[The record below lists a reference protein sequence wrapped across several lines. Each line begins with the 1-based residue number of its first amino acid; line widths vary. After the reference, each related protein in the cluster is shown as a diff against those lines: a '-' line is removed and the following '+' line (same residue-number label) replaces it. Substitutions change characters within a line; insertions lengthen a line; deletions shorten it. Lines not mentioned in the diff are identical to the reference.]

1 MPPDEKVLEWMESV
15 VHPAVYGQ
23 LATYHEMGL
32 RTRILSLP
40 VMVAFVLGMLW
51 RHLGSVRE
59 GVRVMREEG
68 MLWQDAIESVSP
80 QAMLQRMSHLPA
92 ELLRNILLEC
102 QPEMQRRAHERTRP
116 LPAAIEWSR
125 HHFKSVWAFDGTVLD
140 GLLRKCGLLQKEK
153 KGVLAGKLGT
163 VLDVVTQLPVALW
176 YRENSRDQDQT
187 FWPELLHLVE
197 SDILLL
203 LDMGLMNHSVF
214 DELCDRRVGFIT
226 RPKKHTITEEV
237 AVLNKSATI
246 RDTVVILGGKNHR
259 CHHHMRLVQVLFR
272 GKWYRYLTNVTNP
285 ERLPPSVVVALYDQR
300 WRIEDA
306 FNQVKRLLG
315 LAYFHV
321 GSVNGVQMQVWATW
335 LLYLLLVDL
344 TDAVAEALQKPFKAI
359 SMEMVFRGLYHFAQ
373 ARYRKAADDP
383 IEYFARKAKAL
394 SLIKQKRPARHL
406 SLIQQMELH
415 IPKVA

>member
-1 MPPDEKVLEWMESV
+1 MPPDEKVIEWMESV
-15 VHPAVYGQ
+15 IHPAVYGQ
-23 LATYHEMGL
+23 LELYHKMGL

-68 MLWQDAIESVSP
+68 MLWMEAVESVSP

-92 ELLRNILLEC
+92 ELFRRILLEC
-102 QPEMQRRAHERTRP
+102 QPEMQRRAEERTRP
-116 LPAAIEWSR
+116 LPAAIEWGR
-125 HHFKSVWAFDGTVLD
+125 HHFKAVWAFDGTVLD
-140 GLLRKCGLLQKEK
+140 GVLRKCGLLQKEK

-176 YRENSRDQDQT
+176 YRENSRTQDQT
-187 FWPELLHLVE
+187 FWPEILSVVE
-197 SDILLL
+197 PGILLL
-203 LDMGLMNHSVF
+203 LDMGLINHSMF
-214 DELCDRRVGFIT
+214 DELSDRSVGFIT
-226 RPKKHTITEEV
+226 RPKSHTITEEV
-237 AVLNKSATI
+237 KVLSKSATLH
-246 RDTVVILGGKNHR
+246 DTMIVLGGESHR
-259 CHHHMRLVQVLFR
+259 CRHPMRLVKVLFR
-272 GKWYRYLTNVTNP
+272 GKWYRYLTNVTDSQ
-285 ERLPPSVVVALYDQR
+285 RLPPTVVVALYDQR

-315 LAYFHV
+315 LAYFHT
-321 GSVNGVQMQVWATW
+321 GSINGIQMQVWATW

-359 SMEMVFRGLYHFAQ
+359 SMEMVFRGLYHFTQ
-373 ARYRKAADDP
+373 ARHRGAADDP

-394 SLIKQKRPARHL
+394 SLVKQKRPSNHL